1 MNVRPLHDRI
11 IVRRLDEGEQKI
23 GGIIIPDSAKEK
35 PQQGKILAVGD
46 GKVTEEG
53 KRIAM
58 DVRPGNVILFGKY
71 SGQDIKIDG
80 EDYLIVKEDEVLA
93 VIETDATAPG
103 EEIVMAKQI
112 IYGEQARQTVLRGI
126 NQMADAVKVTLGPRG
141 RNVILGKAYG
151 SPTITKDGVTV
162 AREIDLKD
170 RLENMGAQ
178 MAREVASKT
187 SDLAGDGTTTATV
200 LAQAIFREGVKHVVS
215 GANPMDHQARHRS
228 SG

>member
-11 IVRRLDEGEQKI
+11 IVQRLDEGEQKI

-46 GKVTEEG
+46 GKVTEDG

-93 VIETDATAPG
+93 VIETDATHQ
-103 EEIVMAKQI
+103 E
-112 IYGEQARQTVLRGI
+112 
-126 NQMADAVKVTLGPRG
+126 
-141 RNVILGKAYG
+141 
-151 SPTITKDGVTV
+151 
-162 AREIDLKD
+162 
-170 RLENMGAQ
+170 
-178 MAREVASKT
+178 KT
-187 SDLAGDGTTTATV
+187 S
-200 LAQAIFREGVKHVVS
+200 
-215 GANPMDHQARHRS
+215 
-228 SG
+228 